1 MSDDKKPKTTT
12 NEITIA
18 DQNKVITCPLPD
30 VRKDADNEVAVC
42 SSLHLLDR
50 EVGANFRSQ
59 ILSEVWQS
67 NKFYGKQKSL
77 EVEARA
83 LLN

>member
-1 MSDDKKPKTTT
+1 MSNDKKPKTTT
-12 NEITIA
+12 NEITVA
-18 DQNKVITCPLPD
+18 DQNKEITCLLPD
-30 VRKDADNEVAVC
+30 VRINANNEVAVC

-59 ILSEVWQS
+59 ILSEVWQN

>member
-1 MSDDKKPKTTT
+1 MSNDKKPKTTT

-30 VRKDADNEVAVC
+30 VRKDANNEVAVC

-59 ILSEVWQS
+59 ILSEVWQN
-67 NKFYGKQKSL
+67 NKFYAKRTSL
-77 EVEARA
+77 EDEARA

>member
-12 NEITIA
+12 NEITVA

-30 VRKDADNEVAVC
+30 VRIDADNEVAVC

-59 ILSEVWQS
+59 ILIGVWPN
-67 NKFYGKQKSL
+67 NKFYGKQTSL
-77 EVEARA
+77 EDEARA

>member
-1 MSDDKKPKTTT
+1 MSGNKKPKTT

-18 DQNKVITCPLPD
+18 DQNKAITCPLPD
-30 VRKDADNEVAVC
+30 VRIDADNEVAVC

-59 ILSEVWQS
+59 ILSEVWQN
-67 NKFYGKQKSL
+67 NKFYAKQTSL
-77 EVEARA
+77 EDEARA

>member
-1 MSDDKKPKTTT
+1 MSNDKKPKTTT

-30 VRKDADNEVAVC
+30 VRIDADNEGAVC

-77 EVEARA
+77 EDEARA